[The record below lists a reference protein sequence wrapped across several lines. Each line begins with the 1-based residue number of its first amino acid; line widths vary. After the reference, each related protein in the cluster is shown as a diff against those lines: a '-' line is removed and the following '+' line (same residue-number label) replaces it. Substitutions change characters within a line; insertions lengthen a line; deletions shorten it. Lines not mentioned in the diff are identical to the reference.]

1 MSCVNKRNNEFN
13 IEEQLKK
20 LTCPDDAVEKLA
32 EEVPVLDDDA
42 KERILRLCEKK
53 MNINTTNKKQIE
65 ITKNDYDAS
74 NVVKGVDRYKKPKWY
89 RTAMSTAASLILVAG
104 IGGGA
109 YFINKNNQN
118 VPTESLSSIN
128 SNNTVNELEELFK
141 KNIYLYDNA
150 FITPLDYSEEIIY
163 HEDEKSRLFG
173 VEDNELFSDYE
184 SFSDY
189 VYSVYTE
196 EIAYYYLNVYP
207 NNMPKYKD
215 FYGAFCVDV
224 NQFGSGDSLV
234 FNYKDYDINIIDV
247 SDKNGLTTCRFDV
260 IVDGEIYNTFDEIT
274 EEIIEDFVIGA
285 EAVKVDDG
293 WRLTGTY
300 GRDTIKRLRYADY
313 VDEYRGF
320 IDNTW
325 KEEYLSYIE
334 MNNNRNKKHSLVD
347 LDDNDIPELFIYD
360 ERYPTS
366 SYDSTMC
373 IFIDGEYRILG
384 NYAFSNEI
392 GLYKSN
398 INYIEDTQREEK
410 VTEFYGYKYGSL
422 YTIRKLTKDPNTNE
436 CYIDGVSCTEAEY
449 NEALEISNIYK
460 EKHCVE
466 YTYYEI
472 IDFLMERIDGY
483 TMDEMQRIMSQLF
496 VNNVQC
502 FDILENNNNNNTLA
516 LNSDVC
522 YNIDEN
528 NELYPISISS
538 SSDFTNVEEYE
549 AYIRSIYTTQA
560 ADEIL
565 SKYPNLIVE
574 HSHTFCY
581 NKKANNGNRGY
592 FVDWNDFG
600 ITINEF
606 DLDSSTCSFT
616 VIAKIQEPGELPP
629 EDYIIECEAV
639 KEGDYGWR
647 LKKFYF

>member
-53 MNINTTNKKQIE
+53 MNINTANKKQIE
-65 ITKNDYDAS
+65 ITKNDYDDS

-109 YFINKNNQN
+109 YFINKNNQS

-128 SNNTVNELEELFK
+128 NNTESELEELFK

-163 HEDEKSRLFG
+163 YEDEKSRLFG

-207 NNMPKYKD
+207 NNMPKYQD

-247 SDKNGLTTCRFDV
+247 SDKNGITTCRFDV

-293 WRLTGTY
+293 WRLTDTY
-300 GRDTIKRLRYADY
+300 GSDTIDRLRFSNYIDGY
-313 VDEYRGF
+313 IGF
-320 IDNTW
+320 IDKTW
-325 KEEYLSYIE
+325 QEVYLEDIQSRDIRYAEYILADYE
-334 MNNNRNKKHSLVD
+334 ND
-347 LDDNDIPELFIYD
+347 DIPEMYIKYGDSSLLLTCISGNAEPLPMSSAFEFSEEMGIYTAYSA
-360 ERYPTS
+360 EQGELIIEL
-366 SYDSTMC
+366 YDFVYC
-373 IFIDGEYRILG
+373 DFVPVKK
-384 NYAFSNEI
+384 
-392 GLYKSN
+392 LYKNS
-398 INYIEDTQREEK
+398 Y
-410 VTEFYGYKYGSL
+410 
-422 YTIRKLTKDPNTNE
+422 TNE
-436 CYIDGVSCTEAEY
+436 YKIDDVYCTEAEY
-449 NEALEISNIYK
+449 NEALYSSNDFKEIDFKNYSYNDVNDYLSLSENVYTETQLKERMTSLFNNNNVCYDFIRYDNNNGSLNISETPVYVD
-460 EKHCVE
+460 EANE
-466 YTYYEI
+466 LYEI
-472 IDFLMERIDGY
+472 IDDIFCFSTIEDYER
-483 TMDEMQRIMSQLF
+483 
-496 VNNVQC
+496 C
-502 FDILENNNNNNTLA
+502 
-516 LNSDVC
+516 
-522 YNIDEN
+522 
-528 NELYPISISS
+528 
-538 SSDFTNVEEYE
+538 
-549 AYIRSIYTTQA
+549 IRSIYTKEI

-565 SKYPNLIVE
+565 TEYPNLIKE
-574 HSHTFCY
+574 YEGKMCY
-581 NKKANNGNRGY
+581 NKKAVDVEHVY
-592 FVDWNDFG
+592 YVDWSDFWVE
-600 ITINEF
+600 I
-606 DLDSSTCSFT
+606 DSFT
-616 VIAKIQEPGELPP
+616 DTTCTFTAKTVIQATGA
-629 EDYIIECEAV
+629 DYWRTCEAV

-647 LKKFYF
+647 LKKIYF